1 METQPP
7 VFQSQKNVDF
17 EIGTGTGTERPGRTK
32 VCFSTTVTGK
42 IDLIRT
48 CTSGH
53 SGYSCSDGSWAYLSI
68 SSEHFFK
75 AEHRYLSIFLQ
86 LSIVIWA
93 FFYNWAFI
101 SEHYFQSEHFHLSI
115 IFHLSIFIWA
125 FFCHLSIFIWPFYNL
140 SIFIWA
146 FFFSHEQYHLS
157 FFSD

>member
-1 METQPP
+1 MKLEHQSDGEPFSYSCARTSCYP
-7 VFQSQKNVDF
+7 VNQAFGYF
-17 EIGTGTGTERPGRTK
+17 LL
-32 VCFSTTVTGK
+32 K
-42 IDLIRT
+42 INMGS
-48 CTSGH
+48 CGVH

-75 AEHRYLSIFLQ
+75 AEHRYLSIFLE

-125 FFCHLSIFIWPFYNL
+125 FFV
-140 SIFIWA
+140 IWA
-146 FFFSHEQYHLS
+146 FSSEHFLS
-157 FFSD
+157 FEHFHPSFFFTWAVSF